1 MSADVP
7 GTRRLS
13 YKYRIYPTEAQKE
26 AIQANID
33 ACRYIYNRLLRMRI
47 DSYQATKPTLR
58 EHVLAPGADPESE
71 RPEWLRDED
80 GEWVYEEIPNP
91 DYDPEAKALTKFDCS
106 KLVKTIKNQAVSE
119 DGRFFLKEADSTA
132 LIFANNNLDA
142 AYQAFFRRAKQGGGK
157 PGFPRFKSRKNPMR
171 TYKTSGAVI
180 SRRDGEGWE
189 KLKALS
195 EAEGKWTHVYL
206 PKVGFVRAKI
216 HRMPQGEQV
225 SCAVRAEADGT
236 FFAVV
241 NVKNAPMPEAAV
253 PVAGPVGVTFGVSHW
268 AVDSDGEVRDLPDVS
283 DLERR
288 LAREKRR
295 LSRRKGAR
303 KGETKSANYEKQ
315 RLKVARLEA
324 KIRRKREYAVH
335 GLTSELSKTREA
347 VASREMASKN
357 MLERDSRATENIPRK
372 ARRSI
377 NKGIA
382 EGSFAEVNRQLAYK
396 CAWRGVP
403 FALVPAT
410 TATAQTCSECGHV
423 EKAIADDLR
432 PRWRCPECGTV
443 HDRKGNGAQNVLE
456 EGMRLLAEAAE

>member
-1 MSADVP
+1 
-7 GTRRLS
+7 
-13 YKYRIYPTEAQKE
+13 
-26 AIQANID
+26 
-33 ACRYIYNRLLRMRI
+33 MRVI
-47 DSYQATKPTLR
+47 
-58 EHVLAPGADPESE
+58 
-71 RPEWLRDED
+71 
-80 GEWVYEEIPNP
+80 
-91 DYDPEAKALTKFDCS
+91 
-106 KLVKTIKNQAVSE
+106 KTQAVSE
-119 DGRFFLKEADSTA
+119 DGRFFLKEADSSA
-132 LIFANNNLDA
+132 LIYANNNLDA

-171 TYKTSGAVI
+171 AYKTSGAVI
-180 SRRDGEGWE
+180 SRRAGEKWE
-189 KLKALS
+189 KLKS
-195 EAEGKWTHVYL
+195 FDGVEGKWTHIYL

-225 SCAVRAEADGT
+225 SCAVRAEADGA

-241 NVKNAPMPEAAV
+241 NVKNAPMPEAAA

-268 AVDSDGEVRDLPDVS
+268 AVDSDGEARDLPDTS

-347 VASREMASKN
+347 VASREMASKD

-410 TATAQTCSECGHV
+410 TATAQTCSVCGHV
-423 EKAIADDLR
+423 EKAVADDLR

-443 HDRKGNGAQNVLE
+443 HDRKGNGAANVLE
-456 EGMRLLAEAAE
+456 EGMRLLAEVAE

>member
-1 MSADVP
+1 MSADMS

-58 EHVLAPGADPESE
+58 VHVLAQGADPESE

-80 GEWVYEEIPNP
+80 GEWVYEEVPNP

-106 KLVKTIKNQAVSE
+106 KLVSTIKSQTFSE
-119 DGRFFLKEADSTA
+119 DGRLFLKEADSTA
-132 LIFANNNLDA
+132 LIYANNNLDS
-142 AYQAFFRRAKQGGGK
+142 AYQAFFRRAKKGGK

-171 TYKTSGAVI
+171 AYKTGGAVI
-180 SRRDGEGWE
+180 ARRNGERWE
-189 KLKALS
+189 KLKSLDA
-195 EAEGKWTHVYL
+195 AEGKWTHVYL

-225 SCAVRAEADGT
+225 SCSVRAEADGT

-241 NVKNAPMPEAAV
+241 NVKNAPMPEAAA
-253 PVAGPVGVTFGVSHW
+253 PVAGPVGITFGVSHW
-268 AVDSDGEVRDLPDVS
+268 AVDSDGEVRDLPDMS
-283 DLERR
+283 ALERR
-288 LAREKRR
+288 LAREQRR
-295 LSRRKGAR
+295 LSRRKGAK
-303 KGETKSANYEKQ
+303 KGEMKSANYEKQ
-315 RLKVARLEA
+315 RVKVARLEA

-335 GLTSELSKTREA
+335 GLTSELSKTHEA
-347 VASREMASKN
+347 VISREMASKD
-357 MLERDSRATENIPRK
+357 MLERDSRATGNIPRK

-377 NKGIA
+377 NKGIS

-403 FALVPAT
+403 FALVPST
-410 TATAQTCSECGHV
+410 TATAQTCSACGHV
-423 EKAIADDLR
+423 EKALADDLR

-443 HDRKGNGAQNVLE
+443 HDRKGNGAQNVLV
-456 EGMRLLAEAAE
+456 EGMRLLAEAEE

>member
-1 MSADVP
+1 MIADMP

-13 YKYRIYPTEAQKE
+13 YKYRIYPTAAQKE
-26 AIQANID
+26 VIQANID
-33 ACRYIYNRLLRMRI
+33 ACRYVYNCLLRMRI

-58 EHVLAPGADPESE
+58 VHVLAPGADPESE
-71 RPEWLRDED
+71 RPEWLRGED
-80 GEWVYEEIPNP
+80 GEWVYKEVPNP

-119 DGRFFLKEADSTA
+119 DGSFFLKEADSTA

-142 AYQAFFRRAKQGGGK
+142 AYQAFFRRVKQGGK

-171 TYKTSGAVI
+171 AYKTAGAVI
-180 SRRDGEGWE
+180 SRRDGEKWE
-189 KLKALS
+189 KLKSFDGAQ
-195 EAEGKWTHVYL
+195 GGWTHIYL
-206 PKVGFVRAKI
+206 PKVGFVRTRI

-241 NVKNAPMPEAAV
+241 NVKNAPMPEASE
-253 PVAGPVGVTFGVSHW
+253 PVAGPVGITYGVSHW
-268 AVDSDGEVRDLPDVS
+268 AVDSDGEVRDLPDTS

-347 VASREMASKN
+347 VASREMSSKD
-357 MLERDSRATENIPRK
+357 MMERDSRATANIPRK
-372 ARRSI
+372 ARRAI
-377 NKGIA
+377 NRGIA

-396 CAWRGVP
+396 CAWRGTP
-403 FALVPAT
+403 FALVPST
-410 TATAQTCSECGHV
+410 TATAQTCSACGHV
-423 EKAIADDLR
+423 EKAVADDLR
-432 PRWRCPECGTV
+432 PSWRCPECGTV

-456 EGMRLLAEAAE
+456 EGMRLLVNTVK